1 MGKQL
6 LFLSGDHLFL
16 PHDMD
21 KQGTII
27 LCAEVKE
34 FYTDIPHHK
43 KKLVLI
49 FSALR
54 HHAQMLR
61 SQGWQVDYQKLTDDK
76 LEQVIARLCQT
87 HDIESM
93 TAAEPGSYALKQKIA
108 AWADALAL
116 PLQLLENEDFLL
128 SHQEFENWSQGRKLY
143 RLEDF
148 YRFMRKR
155 TSYLMEGS
163 KPSGGRW
170 NYDKD
175 NRNPAKTGMSFAK
188 PLSFEAD
195 AMTQAVMKDV
205 EHHFPAHFGNLETF
219 DFAVTAEN
227 AQKALTHFIDT
238 QLPSFGATQ
247 DAMLLGEP
255 VLNHSLLSAYLN
267 IGLLTPKQ
275 VCDAA
280 QRAYEAGN
288 APIEAV
294 EGFIRQIIGWREYIR
309 GLYWLLMPEYLSSN
323 FFDTHRDLPEFYW
336 TTETKMTCMHE
347 ALTQTRDMAYA
358 HHIQRLMIT
367 GNFAM
372 LYGVDPDQI
381 HKWYLAVY
389 ADAHEWVELP
399 NVIGMSQ
406 FADGGVLASKPYA
419 ASGAYINRM
428 SDYCESC
435 VYDVSAKT
443 GENACP
449 FNSLYWDFLSRNED
463 KLKENMRLKFSFRN
477 WHSFEKE
484 KKENILQRASEL
496 KNSHNF

>member
-6 LFLSGDHLFL
+6 LLLSGDHLFL
-16 PHDMD
+16 PQDLN
-21 KQGTII
+21 KQETII

-34 FYTDIPHHK
+34 FYSDIPHHK

-54 HHAQMLR
+54 HHAEMLR
-61 SQGWQVDYQKLTDDK
+61 SQGWQVEYQKLTDDK
-76 LEQVIARLCQT
+76 LEQVIARLCQM

-93 TAAEPGSYALKQKIA
+93 TVAEPGSYALKQMIA
-108 AWADALAL
+108 AWTDALAL

-128 SHQEFENWSQGRKLY
+128 SHQEFENWAQGRKLY

-155 TSYLMEGS
+155 TCYLMEGS
-163 KPSGGRW
+163 RPSGGRW

-175 NRNPAKTGMSFAK
+175 NRNPAKTGMSFTK
-188 PLSFEAD
+188 PPSFETD
-195 AMTQAVMKDV
+195 AITQAVIKDV
-205 EHHFPAHFGNLETF
+205 EHHFPAHFGNLEGF
-219 DFAVTAEN
+219 DFAVTRKD
-227 AQKALTHFIDT
+227 AQKALAHFIDT
-238 QLPSFGATQ
+238 QLPCFGATQ
-247 DAMLLGEP
+247 DAMLQGEP
-255 VLNHSLLSAYLN
+255 VLNHSLLSPYLN
-267 IGLLTPKQ
+267 VGLLAPKQ

-280 QRAYEAGN
+280 QQAYEAGTT
-288 APIEAV
+288 PIEAV

-309 GLYWLLMPEYLSSN
+309 GLYWLLMPEYLNSN

-336 TTETKMTCMHE
+336 TTETKMTCMRE
-347 ALTQTRDMAYA
+347 ALTQTRDRAYA
-358 HHIQRLMIT
+358 HHIQRLMTT

-372 LYGVDPDQI
+372 LYGVAPDQI

-406 FADGGVLASKPYA
+406 FADGGLLASKPYA

-428 SDYCESC
+428 SDYCTSC
-435 VYDVSAKT
+435 AFDVSAKT
-443 GENACP
+443 GDNACP
-449 FNSLYWDFLSRNED
+449 FNSLYWDFLHRNED
-463 KLKENMRLKFSFRN
+463 KLKDNMRMKFSFRN
-477 WHSFEKE
+477 WYNFEEE
-484 KKENILQRASEL
+484 KKENILRRAYEL
-496 KNSHNF
+496 KNPHNL